1 MINYKEL
8 FEKSKELANKSG
20 LTQLELYQRFMFE
33 RILERISVSK
43 YNSNFILKGGLLL
56 SAMLGIQSRST
67 RDMDISIKGIDVSK
81 EKMLSVLNEILSI
94 DINDKV
100 KFKVVNITDIREDDE
115 YGGNKY
121 HLVGKLENLKVA
133 LEIDISTGD
142 EITPR
147 ELNYEY
153 YSLFENKKIYIESY
167 NIESILAE
175 KIETILRRG
184 KYNARMKDYY
194 DIYFFLSKLK
204 SEINVNIFKQ
214 ALENTIMQRDSS
226 EYLKD
231 YQKILEELLT
241 NDRMHKNWN
250 SYRSKTKYAENI
262 DFDDIIEILVTFLND
277 NIKEELK
284 I

>member
-33 RILERISVSK
+33 RILERISISK

-56 SAMLGIQSRST
+56 SAMISIQSRST

-204 SEINVNIFKQ
+204 FEINVNIFKQ

-241 NDRMHKNWN
+241 NDRIHKNWN
-250 SYRSKTKYAENI
+250 SYSSKTKYAENI

>member
-33 RILERISVSK
+33 RILERISISK

-56 SAMLGIQSRST
+56 STMIGIQSRST

-81 EKMLSVLNEILSI
+81 EKMLTVLNEILSI

-100 KFKVVNITDIREDDE
+100 KFKVVNITDIRQDDE

-204 SEINVNIFKQ
+204 SEINVNIFKR

-241 NDRMHKNWN
+241 NDRIHKNWN

>member
-1 MINYKEL
+1 MMNHNEL
-8 FEKSKELANKSG
+8 FEKSKEIASKSG

-33 RILERISVSK
+33 RILERISVSR
-43 YNSNFILKGGLLL
+43 YCNNFILKGGLLL
-56 SAMLGIQSRST
+56 SAMLGIESRST

-81 EKMLSVLNEILSI
+81 EKMLDVLNEILSI

-100 KFKVVNITDIREDDE
+100 KFKVVDITDIREDDE

-121 HLVGKLENLKVA
+121 HLVGRLENLKVA

-153 YSLFENKKIYIESY
+153 HSLFEDKKIYIDSY
-167 NIESILAE
+167 NIETILAE

-194 DIYFFLSKLK
+194 DIYFFLTKLK
-204 SEINVNIFKQ
+204 NEINLNIFKQ
-214 ALENTIMQRDSS
+214 ALNNTLVKREAID
-226 EYLKD
+226 YYKD
-231 YQKILEELLT
+231 YKQILEALVDD
-241 NDRMHKNWN
+241 DRINNYWNTYKKKN
-250 SYRSKTKYAENI
+250 KYAGNI
-262 DFDDIIEILVTFLND
+262 EF
-277 NIKEELK
+277 K
-284 I
+284 

>member
-33 RILERISVSK
+33 RILERISISK

-56 SAMLGIQSRST
+56 SAMIGIQSRST

-81 EKMLSVLNEILSI
+81 KKMLSLLNEILSI

-153 YSLFENKKIYIESY
+153 HSLFENKKIYIESY

-204 SEINVNIFKQ
+204 FEINVNIFKQ

-241 NDRMHKNWN
+241 NDRIHKNWN
-250 SYRSKTKYAENI
+250 SYSSKTKYAENI

>member
-33 RILERISVSK
+33 RILERISISK

-56 SAMLGIQSRST
+56 SAMIGIQSRST

-81 EKMLSVLNEILSI
+81 EKMLTVLNEILSI

-214 ALENTIMQRDSS
+214 VLENTIMQRDSS

-241 NDRMHKNWN
+241 NDRIHKNWN
-250 SYRSKTKYAENI
+250 SYSSKTKYAENI

>member
-33 RILERISVSK
+33 RILERISISK

-56 SAMLGIQSRST
+56 SAMIGIQSRST

-100 KFKVVNITDIREDDE
+100 KFKIVNITDIREDDE

-204 SEINVNIFKQ
+204 FEINVNIFKQ

-241 NDRMHKNWN
+241 NDRIHKNWN

>member
-1 MINYKEL
+1 MINYNDL
-8 FEKSKELANKSG
+8 FEKSKEIASKSG

-43 YNSNFILKGGLLL
+43 YSSNFILKGGLLL
-56 SAMLGIQSRST
+56 SAMLGIESRST
-67 RDMDISIKGIDVSK
+67 RDMDISIKGLDVSK
-81 EKMLSVLNEILSI
+81 EKMLEVLNEILST

-100 KFKVVNITDIREDDE
+100 KFKVVDITDIRKDDE

-121 HLVGKLENLKVA
+121 HLVGKLGNLKVA

-153 YSLFENKKIYIESY
+153 NSLFENKKIYIGSY
-167 NIESILAE
+167 NIETILAE

-194 DIYFFLSKLK
+194 DIYFFLKKLK
-204 SEINVNIFKQ
+204 DEINVDIFRQ
-214 ALENTIMQRDSS
+214 ALENTVMQRESS

-231 YQKILEELLT
+231 YHKILDELLI
-241 NDRMHKNWN
+241 NDRIHKNWN
-250 SYRSKTKYAENI
+250 SYSNKTKYAKNI
-262 DFDDIIEILVTFLND
+262 NFNDIISLLIGFLND
-277 NIKEELK
+277 NVQEEIK

>member
-33 RILERISVSK
+33 RILERISISK

-56 SAMLGIQSRST
+56 SAMIGIQSRST

-81 EKMLSVLNEILSI
+81 EKMLTVLNETLSI

-153 YSLFENKKIYIESY
+153 YSFFENKKIYIESY

-241 NDRMHKNWN
+241 NDRIHKNWN
-250 SYRSKTKYAENI
+250 SYSSKTKYAENI
-262 DFDDIIEILVTFLND
+262 DFEDIIEILVTFLND